1 MKKLLLALT
10 LTISTML
17 SAGFG
22 TSSLEQD
29 TILTNPFNGKDQ
41 RFIIGTASETGS
53 YHKAG
58 TKLQNGLKGAFAA
71 TTDGSMQNLEL
82 LKDGAINV
90 AFVQGDVYN
99 LWLNSNPSYAN
110 KFTVLVTERT
120 EHVQLIMRK
129 GMTED
134 DLQKKGSK
142 VFVGLQK
149 SGGAGSYRNMQLL
162 EPNYVAEPIFG
173 DLDSIAITD
182 LLNKKFDGII
192 RTFHLA
198 PGDDI
203 SIKVLNNKDLYFADL
218 DDMDLN
224 DPITLNGETKPIY
237 NFVKKDVE
245 KGMFASSAKMLE
257 TKVYIVIN
265 NELTSR
271 KQRAEI
277 ADLLATY
284 KATLFQ

>member
-1 MKKLLLALT
+1 M
-10 LTISTML
+10 
-17 SAGFG
+17 
-22 TSSLEQD
+22 
-29 TILTNPFNGKDQ
+29 
-41 RFIIGTASETGS
+41 
-53 YHKAG
+53 
-58 TKLQNGLKGAFAA
+58 
-71 TTDGSMQNLEL
+71 
-82 LKDGAINV
+82 
-90 AFVQGDVYN
+90 
-99 LWLNSNPSYAN
+99 
-110 KFTVLVTERT
+110 
-120 EHVQLIMRK
+120 
-129 GMTED
+129 
-134 DLQKKGSK
+134 
-142 VFVGLQK
+142 FVGLQK

-182 LLNKKFDGII
+182 LINKKFDGII
-192 RTFHLA
+192 RTSFLA

-224 DPITLNGETKPIY
+224 DPITLNCETKPIY

-245 KGMFASSAKMLE
+245 KGIFASSAKMLE
-257 TKVYIVIN
+257 TKVYIVIS